1 MYKLVNKILDYN
13 YVKNN
18 GIFVYQD
25 YRYCEKCFGKY
36 L

>member
-18 GIFVYQD
+18 DIDVYQG
-25 YRYCEKCFGKY
+25 YLYWEKCYG
-36 L
+36 